1 MLCKKQ
7 IYEYNNVYELILGDE
22 AMGKVIG
29 KVIATEKN
37 PSTIDDFYFWT
48 KQDTIL
54 NPFDVVKIGHLENS
68 VSYGVIEE
76 ISHITDTANFLSDYI
91 SNDFG
96 QVNTSERTHRIGMN
110 YVKASV
116 IGNNKNIYI
125 PLLNDAKVELAE
137 EEEIAEALGLN
148 KVKNP
153 VTCGYLEMYNNKDKI
168 TLPVKMDSRFLIG
181 PEGAHLNI
189 SGISGLAAKTSYAMF
204 LLKAI
209 QDKCYEADSEDDVAF
224 VFLMLR
230 ERIYLQLISQQN
242 LIKRVTKSG
251 YMINIQN
258 LD

>member
-1 MLCKKQ
+1 M
-7 IYEYNNVYELILGDE
+7 IINFLIIIQDKT
-22 AMGKVIG
+22 MGKVIG

-37 PSTIDDFYFWT
+37 PSTIDNFYFWT
-48 KQDTIL
+48 KQDMIL

-96 QVNTSERTHRIGMN
+96 QVNTTERTHRIGMN

-148 KVKNP
+148 SVCSLSNLFFRFH
-153 VTCGYLEMYNNKDKI
+153 TT
-168 TLPVKMDSRFLIG
+168 TLTEACSNELKQH
-181 PEGAHLNI
+181 HL
-189 SGISGLAAKTSYAMF
+189 
-204 LLKAI
+204 
-209 QDKCYEADSEDDVAF
+209 
-224 VFLMLR
+224 
-230 ERIYLQLISQQN
+230 
-242 LIKRVTKSG
+242 
-251 YMINIQN
+251 
-258 LD
+258 

>member
-116 IGNNKNIYI
+116 LY
-125 PLLNDAKVELAE
+125 
-137 EEEIAEALGLN
+137 
-148 KVKNP
+148 
-153 VTCGYLEMYNNKDKI
+153 
-168 TLPVKMDSRFLIG
+168 R
-181 PEGAHLNI
+181 
-189 SGISGLAAKTSYAMF
+189 
-204 LLKAI
+204 
-209 QDKCYEADSEDDVAF
+209 
-224 VFLMLR
+224 
-230 ERIYLQLISQQN
+230 
-242 LIKRVTKSG
+242 
-251 YMINIQN
+251 
-258 LD
+258 